1 MINDSDIS
9 ELERSLVCSMCG
21 KTLLLDEDVYYIAR
35 VQVFAAANAM
45 EISADD
51 LRRDWR
57 RELERLAQEAA
68 KMSAEELES
77 QVYKE
82 LTFYLCPPCRAEYL
96 KNPLPTRSTNS
107 GSTLSTGEGPNR
119 GTACI

>member
-21 KTLLLDEDVYYIAR
+21 KTLMLDEDVYYIAR

-57 RELERLAQEAA
+57 RELERLAREAA

-82 LTFYLCPPCRAEYL
+82 LTFYLCPACRVEYL
-96 KNPLPTRSTNS
+96 KNPLPTRST
-107 GSTLSTGEGPNR
+107 LSTGERPKR
-119 GTACI
+119 GTTGV